1 VLTSAGMLARTA
13 PAIAAYLVL
22 RVLFDLCGTEQP
34 LWWGVPLLLSGAAV
48 AAAGSLRSA
57 QADTLHEVVSASAL
71 LPLGMSMI
79 AIGVALFAR
88 AVDLP
93 SVASNALAAAWLA
106 LVAGVLGGSLLS
118 AAADVVER
126 SAGTRRLDRLGGV
139 IHPMPATAACC
150 LVGLSALAVL
160 PPGLGFAAFWLLFQS
175 LLATARILDPALRVL
190 AVAVAAV
197 AAASVGLAL
206 LSAVRLFGTA
216 FLGRPRTPRAA
227 VAEETRAPVRFVLAG
242 LAALTG
248 VLGLLPGLALLP
260 AAGWTHAAAWPA
272 LLVLRTG
279 AETPGYSPIGIAA
292 LLAAPALVIGFA
304 SRHRRQSRR
313 EPVWNGGFA
322 APPSWLPFGDPATQ
336 FGPASFSR
344 PLQAL
349 RCPALRIDAP
359 DRLRRWRDAAL
370 HRVAAWMAP

>member
-1 VLTSAGMLARTA
+1 MLARTA

-106 LVAGVLGGSLLS
+106 LVAGVLGRIS
-118 AAADVVER
+118 AVGGCRRGGTECRDAPAR
-126 SAGTRRLDRLGGV
+126 SAGRGHPPDAGNCGMLPRRAVGARRAAARARL
-139 IHPMPATAACC
+139 C
-150 LVGLSALAVL
+150 
-160 PPGLGFAAFWLLFQS
+160 
-175 LLATARILDPALRVL
+175 RVL
-190 AVAVAAV
+190 AAVPVAARHC
-197 AAASVGLAL
+197 AHP
-206 LSAVRLFGTA
+206 RPGTA
-216 FLGRPRTPRAA
+216 RARSRRRGRGCRVGGSRAA
-227 VAEETRAPVRFVLAG
+227 VCRAAVRHRVPRPPAHAARGGRRGDASTGPVRACGPGGTYRCPWPFARSGAVAGGRMDARSRVAGAAGPAHGRGDAG
-242 LAALTG
+242 LFAHRNRR
-248 VLGLLPGLALLP
+248 
-260 AAGWTHAAAWPA
+260 AAGGTCSRHRAC
-272 LLVLRTG
+272 
-279 AETPGYSPIGIAA
+279 I
-292 LLAAPALVIGFA
+292 
-304 SRHRRQSRR
+304 RHRRQSRR